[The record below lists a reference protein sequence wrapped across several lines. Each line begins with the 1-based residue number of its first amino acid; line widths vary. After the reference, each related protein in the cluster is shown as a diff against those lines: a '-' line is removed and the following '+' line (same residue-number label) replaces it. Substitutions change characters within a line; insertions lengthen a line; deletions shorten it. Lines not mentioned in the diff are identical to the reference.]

1 MAKNPHMTAAQI
13 QAVSQQAE
21 QEFQAKMVRAMLK

>member
-13 QAVSQQAE
+13 RAVAKQAE
-21 QEFQAKMVRAMLK
+21 QEFQAKKVQALLK